1 MKREGKGLRD
11 MCIRKER
18 GGEGRREIVFVNL
31 LI

>member
-18 GGEGRREIVFVNL
+18 GGEGEEEEKSFL
-31 LI
+31 